1 MDPIITGKSSSALLW
16 LDFHLNLLCTSQY
29 GIMHTSFLKL
39 NFLVLQTRELNFKVG
54 VLRNISSS
62 LFAGKCKLT
71 TRLYNLSPCPL
82 RYMKSN
88 RWFPTEE
95 CLWVWET
102 HGRQLE
108 ICKICRRKRDDDGAI
123 ANENGEIISFFF
135 SRKFF
140 RYFIVRLIWCFW
152 PRSSFGIAVLQVTS
166 LGRRFWK
173 GEWLL

>member
-1 MDPIITGKSSSALLW
+1 MIDRKWALRWDIMDPIITGKSSSALLW

-29 GIMHTSFLKL
+29 GIMHTSSLKL

-123 ANENGEIISFFF
+123 ANENGDVIPYDKLFLFFQEIFQVFYCEID
-135 SRKFF
+135 
-140 RYFIVRLIWCFW
+140 LI
-152 PRSSFGIAVLQVTS
+152 FG
-166 LGRRFWK
+166 GF
-173 GEWLL
+173 